1 MLLTLLGFNLNLPI
15 RRAPLYVTTPI
26 KPPPAAPDVY
36 PNIAVN
42 LQTQRPAGNYIDP
55 IRYLPVPAAPDI
67 YPNIAVGLQTAITWP
82 FNEPVSWKARPTQ
95 PEIYPDLAAIQP
107 LGMVIPAPIDPQ
119 TWRSPQV
126 QPEIYPN
133 VALNLQVVVPTV
145 PVYTNISWRGWPAPD
160 QGTNLAALAALVP
173 YVPPSPIEPT
183 FTLRNWSAPDILP
196 NISLNLQV
204 ILPRVPVY
212 VNVSWRGWA
221 PPDQTSNTAA
231 FSIPVAYI
239 PPPLVEPT
247 FTIKGWQ
254 TLDILPNVA
263 ATVPPPLGTIS
274 TFDELPRYKSVPLYE
289 YPNLTVF
296 FHEPVYNPPPYL
308 ETPPGWHYPVQV
320 DVYPNIAIQFSTTVT
335 VVPTVAVY
343 TITWRSP
350 QPQIDP
356 SQNISA
362 LFPVVPPVSQPGHGG
377 DDEDEIKRRKIREI
391 LHLKKLRAERAERV
405 RLESELHQVEVEIVE
420 TRTER
425 VEAEGKAEDLLQT
438 IDALTFRIEHA
449 KVSRKVEAERARLE
463 GARQTLQ
470 ASVRTSALRERTLEG
485 ERVKLKKRIHEQ
497 EEQEAMEAMFILM
510 MMDEEGEA

>member
-15 RRAPLYVTTPI
+15 RRAPLYVTTSI

-42 LQTQRPAGNYIDP
+42 LQTQRPAGTYLDP
-55 IRYLPVPAAPDI
+55 IRYLPVPAAPDL

-82 FNEPVSWKARPTQ
+82 FNEPVSWKVSPSQ
-95 PEIYPDLAAIQP
+95 PDIYPDLAALQAIS
-107 LGMVIPAPIDPQ
+107 GVVIPAPIDPQ

-133 VALNLQVVVPTV
+133 VALNLQV
-145 PVYTNISWRGWPAPD
+145 
-160 QGTNLAALAALVP
+160 
-173 YVPPSPIEPT
+173 
-183 FTLRNWSAPDILP
+183 
-196 NISLNLQV
+196 

-212 VNVSWRGWA
+212 VNVSWKGWA

-231 FSIPVAYI
+231 FSIPVSYI
-239 PPPLVEPT
+239 PPPAVEPT

-263 ATVPPPLGTIS
+263 LNAPTVGVT
-274 TFDELPRYKSVPLYE
+274 TAFDELPRYKSVPLYE
-289 YPNLTVF
+289 YPNLAVNF
-296 FHEPVYNPPPYL
+296 LVVPYNPPPYL

-320 DVYPNIAIQFSTTVT
+320 DVYPNIAVKFSNVIIVTTV
-335 VVPTVAVY
+335 PVY
-343 TITWRSP
+343 TVTWKSP

-356 SQNISA
+356 LQNVSA
-362 LFPVVPPVSQPGHGG
+362 LSPVVPPSVSQPGHGG

-391 LHLKKLRAERAERV
+391 LHLKKLRAERAERL
-405 RLESELHQVEVEIVE
+405 RLETELHQVEVEIVE
-420 TRTER
+420 ARTER
-425 VEAEGKAEDLLQT
+425 VEAEVKTENLLQT

-470 ASVRTSALRERTLEG
+470 ASVRASALRERTLEG
-485 ERVKLKKRIHEQ
+485 ERVKLKKRIQEQ

>member
-15 RRAPLYVTTPI
+15 RRAPLYVTNPI

-42 LQTQRPAGNYIDP
+42 LQTQRPAGTYLDP
-55 IRYLPVPAAPDI
+55 VRYLPVPAAPDL

-82 FNEPVSWKARPTQ
+82 FNEPVSWKTRPTQ
-95 PEIYPDLAAIQP
+95 PEIYPDLAALQAIS
-107 LGMVIPAPIDPQ
+107 GVVIPAPIDPQ
-119 TWRSPQV
+119 TWRSTQV

-133 VALNLQVVVPTV
+133 VA
-145 PVYTNISWRGWPAPD
+145 
-160 QGTNLAALAALVP
+160 
-173 YVPPSPIEPT
+173 
-183 FTLRNWSAPDILP
+183 
-196 NISLNLQV
+196 LNLQV

-212 VNVSWRGWA
+212 VNVSWKSWA
-221 PPDQTSNTAA
+221 PPDQTSNAAA
-231 FSIPVAYI
+231 FVIPVAYI
-239 PPPLVEPT
+239 PPPAVEPT
-247 FTIKGWQ
+247 FTVKGWQ
-254 TLDILPNVA
+254 TLDILTNVA
-263 ATVPPPLGTIS
+263 VMSLPPPVVIS
-274 TFDELPRYKSVPLYE
+274 AFDELPRYKSAPLE
-289 YPNLTVF
+289 MYPNLAARFQAV
-296 FHEPVYNPPPYL
+296 PYNPPPYL

-320 DVYPNIAIQFSTTVT
+320 DVYPNISVNFSTVT
-335 VVPTVAVY
+335 VLTAPVY

-362 LFPVVPPVSQPGHGG
+362 LFPVVPPAPVSQPGHGG

-391 LHLKKLRAERAERV
+391 LHLKKLRAERSERL

-420 TRTER
+420 ARTER

-449 KVSRKVEAERARLE
+449 KVSRKVETERARLE

-470 ASVRTSALRERTLEG
+470 ASVRASALRERTLEG
-485 ERVKLKKRIHEQ
+485 ERVKLKKRIQEQ